1 MCEYTETFDWLLI
14 GQQTIYIMSTI
25 KISQNKVK
33 KFYCSRQMLKAD
45 KRRLF
50 SGFIEHHFQNFM
62 GIRTY
67 LADVAQ
73 RERKKKL

>member
-1 MCEYTETFDWLLI
+1 
-14 GQQTIYIMSTI
+14 
-25 KISQNKVK
+25 
-33 KFYCSRQMLKAD
+33 MLKAD

-50 SGFIEHHFQNFM
+50 SGFIKHHFQNFM

-73 RERKKKL
+73 RKRKKKL

>member
-1 MCEYTETFDWLLI
+1 
-14 GQQTIYIMSTI
+14 
-25 KISQNKVK
+25 
-33 KFYCSRQMLKAD
+33 MLKAD

-50 SGFIEHHFQNFM
+50 SGFIKHHFQNFM

-73 RERKKKL
+73 REREKNYDKKISIFQINLCKLFFPISREVLNMVYQYSTREILG